1 MPIGV
6 LFEFRGAA
14 SRAKYEKSVK
24 LILRG
29 RKKRLAD
36 WPVKGILA
44 HIAGPMPGGWRVID
58 VWQSRAAFNRFGK
71 ELKPVLKKIGMQ
83 GARPK
88 IFPLTRFIKSQLR
101 VSSER
106 QQRSSVCR
114 MSAFAVAFRGKAD
127 MSCCIANVR

>member
-1 MPIGV
+1 MSAFDPKRTSPLFPDKLSRLAQIWRYLMPIGV

-14 SRAKYEKSVK
+14 SQAKYEKSVK
-24 LILRG
+24 MILRG
-29 RKKRLAD
+29 RRKRLAD

-58 VWQSRAAFNRFGK
+58 VWQSRTAFNRFGK

-88 IFPLTRFIKSQLR
+88 IFPLTRFIKS
-101 VSSER
+101 
-106 QQRSSVCR
+106 
-114 MSAFAVAFRGKAD
+114 
-127 MSCCIANVR
+127 